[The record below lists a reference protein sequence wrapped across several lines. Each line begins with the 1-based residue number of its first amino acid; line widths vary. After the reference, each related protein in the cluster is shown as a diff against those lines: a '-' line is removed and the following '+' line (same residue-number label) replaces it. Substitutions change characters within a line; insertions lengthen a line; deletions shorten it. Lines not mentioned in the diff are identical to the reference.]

1 MQEPP
6 SGQGPIDPQGAFT
19 PPPPPHGGPGSV
31 PPPQFQQQFQQSGR
45 PPMGP
50 PQFMGP
56 PMMPPPQ
63 FMYPPPPP
71 PQKGGKSFAR
81 TIFTTLAGLI
91 LTGSLILNVYL
102 ILFSGILAVGNSQRE
117 NTLDKGDLN
126 NRIVVLPVSGI
137 IDEKQFEQV
146 NKHLKELT
154 DDKRLKALI
163 IEVNS
168 PGGSVTASDE
178 IYQAILTFKAKA
190 GKPVVIYQRGLA
202 ASGGYY
208 ISCAGD
214 HIVAQRTTMTGN
226 IGVLL
231 PRYNLSTML
240 DKWGVKDTTIRSDKS
255 PFKNIPS
262 MTQPDT
268 AEGDAYLKAIIN
280 DAYDQFAAVVKA
292 GRQPALTKAGIKDV
306 KEVANGKI
314 YLADDALA
322 NGLVDTVGELG
333 AAVAEAS
340 RRAGLGATKPSVI
353 RIEEQPS
360 LLDLL
365 GGQSRSGVTPPVGQ
379 GGGIEINALKLDA
392 GNIRELMVPKLMY
405 LWDGN

>member
-1 MQEPP
+1 
-6 SGQGPIDPQGAFT
+6 
-19 PPPPPHGGPGSV
+19 
-31 PPPQFQQQFQQSGR
+31 
-45 PPMGP
+45 MGP
-50 PQFMGP
+50 PPYFGA
-56 PMMPPPQ
+56 PMPPQ

-71 PQKGGKSFAR
+71 PPPGRSGKSFAR
-81 TIFTTLAGLI
+81 TIFTALASI
-91 LTGSLILNVYL
+91 IFVGSLVLNGYL
-102 ILFSGILAVGNSQRE
+102 ILFSGILNVAGGQHE
-117 NTLDKGDLN
+117 NTIDKGDLTS
-126 NRIVVLPVSGI
+126 RIVVLPVSGI
-137 IDEKQFEQV
+137 IDEKMFEKV
-146 NKHLKELT
+146 DKHLKELST
-154 DDKRLKALI
+154 DKRLKALI
-163 IEVNS
+163 VEVNS

-178 IYQAILTFKAKA
+178 IYQSILAFKAKA

-231 PRYNLSTML
+231 PRYNLSAML
-240 DKWGVKDTTIRSDKS
+240 DKWGVKDTTIRSEKS

-268 AEGDAYLKAIIN
+268 AEGDAYLKAIID
-280 DAYDQFAAVVKA
+280 DAYDQFAAVVKS
-292 GRQPALTKAGIKDV
+292 GRQPALAKAGKGVKD
-306 KEVANGKI
+306 VANGKI
-314 YLADDALA
+314 YLADEALT
-322 NGLVDTVGELG
+322 NGLVDTVGELS
-333 AAVAEAS
+333 AAIAEAT

-353 RIEEQPS
+353 RIEDQPS

-365 GGQSRSGVTPPVGQ
+365 GGQSRSGLTPPVGQ
-379 GGGIEINALKLDA
+379 GGGIEINAFKLDA

>member
-6 SGQGPIDPQGAFT
+6 TGQGPIDPQGAFT
-19 PPPPPHGGPGSV
+19 PPPPPHAGGPGMPPSQFQ
-31 PPPQFQQQFQQSGR
+31 PPPPGR

-50 PQFMGP
+50 PPPFYGP
-56 PMMPPPQ
+56 PP

-71 PQKGGKSFAR
+71 PSKGKSFAR

-91 LTGSLILNVYL
+91 LTGSLVLNVYL
-102 ILFSGILAVGNSQRE
+102 IMFSGILAVGNQQRE
-117 NTLDKGDLN
+117 NTIEKGDLTS
-126 NRIVVLPVSGI
+126 RIVVLPVSGI
-137 IDEKQFEQV
+137 IDEKLFEQV
-146 NKHLKELT
+146 DKHLKELA

-178 IYQAILTFKAKA
+178 IYNAIMTFKAKA

-231 PRYNLSTML
+231 PRYNVSTML
-240 DKWGVKDTTIRSDKS
+240 DKWGVKDTTIRSDAT
-255 PFKNIPS
+255 PFKNVPS

-268 AEGDAYLKAIIN
+268 PEGDAYLKAIIN
-280 DAYDQFAAVVKA
+280 DAYDQFAAIVKA
-292 GRQPALTKAGIKDV
+292 GRGPALAKAKVVDV
-306 KEVANGKI
+306 KTVANGKI
-314 YLADDALA
+314 YLADEALKL
-322 NGLVDTVGELG
+322 GLVDAVGEMNV
-333 AAVAEAS
+333 AIAEAT
-340 RRAGLGATKPSVI
+340 RRANLGTAKPTVI

-360 LLDLL
+360 ILDLL
-365 GGQSRSGVTPPVGQ
+365 GGQSKSGIQSPVGN

-392 GNIRELMVPKLMY
+392 GNIREMLVPRLMY
-405 LWDGN
+405 LWDGH